1 MLAGNSIGKEFVVTS
16 FGESHGKIVGVTI
29 DGCPA
34 GLPLTE
40 ADIQAEVDRRIP
52 KQPKIV
58 SERIEKDKVQILS
71 GVFNGFT
78 TGAPITMTVE
88 NQDIDSSDYEA
99 MKDLPRPGHA
109 DYTARLK
116 YGGFNDYRGGGRF
129 SGRITVA
136 LIMAGA
142 VAKKLLN
149 QFQVDVFAYT
159 KAIGKVKMRKSLS
172 YEEVRSHRFE
182 TAVRCPDVATA
193 KKMEAAIV
201 AARKEGDSLGGVI
214 EIIGANVPAG
224 VGEPLFD
231 ALDADIA
238 KALYTIPAVK
248 GVEFGAGFKA
258 ASLKGSENNDAFQ
271 LLSGIVI
278 TSTNNHGGVLGGI
291 SSGMPI
297 VVRIAVKPTPSIAK
311 EQQTIALSTME
322 NATLRVV
329 GRHDPCVVPKAVPA
343 AESAVAITLAD
354 HMIRAGFIPKVL
366 KEQEVNARHTETEKK
381 NRRNRRTDTAVSG
394 RKIRDMQVDWITEE
408 RE

>member
-1 MLAGNSIGKEFVVTS
+1 MLLAGNSIGKEFVVTS

-29 DGCPA
+29 DGCSA

-40 ADIQAEVDRRIP
+40 ADVQAEVDRRIP

-58 SERIEKDKVQILS
+58 SGRIEKDIVQILS

-88 NQDIDSSDYEA
+88 NKDVDSSDYEA

-109 DYTARLK
+109 DYTARMK

-129 SGRITVA
+129 SGRITVP

-142 VAKKLLN
+142 VAKRLLN
-149 QFQVDVFAYT
+149 QVQVDVFAYT
-159 KAIGKVKMRKSLS
+159 KSIGNVKLDKSLS
-172 YEEVRSHRFE
+172 YEEVRSRRYE
-182 TAVRCPDVATA
+182 TAVRCPDIDCA
-193 KKMEAAIV
+193 KKMEEAIV
-201 AARKEGDSLGGVI
+201 AARKEGDSLGGII
-214 EIIGANVPAG
+214 EIIASNVPVG

-231 ALDADIA
+231 SLDADIA
-238 KALYTIPAVK
+238 KTLFTIPAVK

-258 ASLKGSENNDAFQ
+258 AELKGSENNDAFQ
-271 LLSGIVI
+271 LLSGKVI
-278 TSTNNHGGVLGGI
+278 TSTNNHGGVFGGI

-311 EQQTIALSTME
+311 EQQTFILSTME
-322 NATLRVV
+322 NATLKVL

-343 AESAVAITLAD
+343 AESAVAISLVD
-354 HMIRAGFIPKVL
+354 HMIRAGLIPKVL
-366 KEQEVNARHTETEKK
+366 KE
-381 NRRNRRTDTAVSG
+381 
-394 RKIRDMQVDWITEE
+394 

>member
-1 MLAGNSIGKEFVVTS
+1 MWLAGNSTGKEFVVTS

-34 GLPLTE
+34 GLELSE
-40 ADIQAEVDRRIP
+40 ADVQAEVDKRIP
-52 KQPKIV
+52 RNPKIT
-58 SERIEKDKVQILS
+58 SARIEKDKVTILS
-71 GVFNGFT
+71 GVFNGYT

-88 NQDIDSSDYEA
+88 NQDVDSSDYEA

-109 DYTARLK
+109 DYTARVK

-149 QFQVDVFAYT
+149 QIGVDVFAYA
-159 KAIGKVKMRKSLS
+159 KAIGNVKLGNSLS
-172 YEEVRSHRFE
+172 YERVRSERYAN
-182 TAVRCPDVATA
+182 AVRCPDKECANA
-193 KKMEAAIV
+193 MEEAIV
-201 AARKEGDSLGGVI
+201 KAKKEGDSLGGII
-214 EIIGANVPAG
+214 EIIAANVPVG

-238 KALYTIPAVK
+238 KALFAIPAVK
-248 GVEFGAGFKA
+248 GVEFGAGFKSA
-258 ASLKGSENNDAFQ
+258 KARGSENNDAFQ
-271 LLSGIVI
+271 LLNDKII
-278 TSTNNHGGVLGGI
+278 TLTNNHGGILGGL

-311 EQQTIALSTME
+311 EQQTVALSTME
-322 NATLRVV
+322 NATLKVV
-329 GRHDPCVVPKAVPA
+329 GRHDTCVVPKAVPA
-343 AESAVAITLAD
+343 AESAVAIALAD

-366 KEQEVNARHTETEKK
+366 KEQE
-381 NRRNRRTDTAVSG
+381 
-394 RKIRDMQVDWITEE
+394 
-408 RE
+408 

>member
-1 MLAGNSIGKEFVVTS
+1 LLAGNSIGKEFVVTS

-40 ADIQAEVDRRIP
+40 ADVQAEVDRRIP

-88 NQDIDSSDYEA
+88 NKDVDSSDYEA

-109 DYTARLK
+109 DYTARTK

-129 SGRITVA
+129 SGRITIA
-136 LIMAGA
+136 FIMAGA

-149 QFQVDVFAYT
+149 QVGVDVFAYT
-159 KAIGKVKMRKSLS
+159 KAIGNVKLTKSLS
-172 YEEVRSHRFE
+172 YEEVRSRRYE
-182 TAVRCPDVATA
+182 SSVRCPDLACA
-193 KKMEAAIV
+193 KKMEEAIV
-201 AARKEGDSLGGVI
+201 AARKEGDSIGGII
-214 EIIGANVPAG
+214 EIIAANVPVG

-238 KALYTIPAVK
+238 KTLFTIPAVK
-248 GVEFGAGFKA
+248 GVEFGAGFKSA
-258 ASLKGSENNDAFQ
+258 KLKGSENNDAFQ
-271 LLSGIVI
+271 MVGGSVGTL
-278 TSTNNHGGVLGGI
+278 TNNHGGVLGGI

-297 VVRIAVKPTPSIAK
+297 VVRIALKPTPSIAK
-311 EQQTIALSTME
+311 EQQTVALSTME

-366 KEQEVNARHTETEKK
+366 KEQE
-381 NRRNRRTDTAVSG
+381 
-394 RKIRDMQVDWITEE
+394 
-408 RE
+408 